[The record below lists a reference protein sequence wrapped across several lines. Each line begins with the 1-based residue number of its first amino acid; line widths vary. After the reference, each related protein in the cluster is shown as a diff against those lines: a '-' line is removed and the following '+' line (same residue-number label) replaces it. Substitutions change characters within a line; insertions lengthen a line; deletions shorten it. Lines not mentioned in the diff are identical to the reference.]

1 MGLLTL
7 VASVYLVCGI
17 VLFFLGITILSEDYR
32 GRLNRIT
39 SLMLFFAGSG
49 PIFAA
54 FGTILKA
61 GGLASTTSVFYTNI
75 FFLWE
80 LFFPQLLL
88 FSLVFPVENLF
99 LKKHLRA
106 KILIFTPH
114 IFRLLLVLFLY
125 QPRNLINLSSL
136 ENVSG
141 LGGFILQPVTFVLKF
156 LSLSVEVIYRFHL
169 QFFSIINLTYLFLAV
184 LFLYQGTRKLTQS
197 RLKTQAQLVTWGI
210 RSAAGLYAVA
220 FILPALTSLKIPD
233 SLRYALTIGALLIG
247 SGSIAWSII
256 RYRFLDIRTLVRQSL
271 VYSLT
276 SALLLGIYFLLITQL
291 SNLMQTLLG
300 RRVPILEIGYLILAI
315 FLFQPIMGWIDELVK
330 RLLLKDKADYR
341 IMMEMFSRKII
352 SILNLDELNRTIFE
366 ALKKEMLVEE
376 VYLCLCDAKNGR
388 FSLFSEDKN
397 LSFPEDDHLIQELR
411 LKDRPFFLDE
421 LSFEKD
427 TPLFKTLSDSDV
439 FLIVPIYSSEEFIG
453 FFGLTKKI
461 TGLKYTYEDLTL
473 LKVLANQFVV
483 AYKNA
488 QLYQESLE
496 KQKIEE
502 ELLVAK
508 QIQLGLLPK
517 AFPKG
522 KAFELSAYT
531 QPAHQVGGDY
541 YDFLERS
548 DGSLGVAIADASGKG
563 VPAALMVSLLHASL
577 RAMMKNKFE
586 PSETISNIN
595 QLISSSVS
603 DGRFATMF
611 YGEFNPHTRKL
622 SYCNAG
628 HNYPIVIRKDQ
639 KVEFLKTGGLIL
651 GPFPEAT
658 YQMEEI
664 LFESEDLVFFYSDGL
679 TENFNE
685 KQEMFGE
692 DRLLELLLE
701 NRKLSCEELKE
712 LIVGEVENFAHG
724 ISLYDDFTIVILKV
738 L

>member
-1 MGLLTL
+1 MSLLTL

-17 VLFFLGITILSEDYR
+17 VLFFLGVTILSEDYR

-49 PIFAA
+49 PVFAA

-88 FSLVFPVENLF
+88 FSLVFPVENPF
-99 LKKHLRA
+99 LKKHPRV

-125 QPRNLINLSSL
+125 QPRNLINFSSL

-141 LGGFILQPVTFVLKF
+141 PLNIILNPVVYLLKF
-156 LSLSVEVIYRFHL
+156 LSLSIEVIYRFHL
-169 QFFSIINLTYLFLAV
+169 QFFSVINLTFLFLAV
-184 LFLYQGTRKLTQS
+184 LFLYRGTRKLTRS
-197 RLKTQAQLVTWGI
+197 RLKNQAQLVAWGI
-210 RSAAGLYAVA
+210 RSSTGLYALA
-220 FILPALTSLKIPD
+220 FILPALTNLRIPD
-233 SLRYALTIGALLIG
+233 TLGYALTIAALLIG
-247 SGSIAWSII
+247 AGSIAWAII

-276 SALLLGIYFLLITQL
+276 SALLLGIYFLLIAQL
-291 SNLMQTLLG
+291 SNLMQSLLG

-315 FLFQPIMGWIDELVK
+315 FLFQPIMGWMDELVK
-330 RLLLKDKADYR
+330 KLLMKDKADYR

-352 SILNLDELNRTIFE
+352 SILNLDELNRTIFDS
-366 ALKKEMLVEE
+366 LKKEMLVEE
-376 VYLCLCDAKNGR
+376 VYLCLCDTKNKR
-388 FSLFSEDKN
+388 FSLLSEDKN
-397 LSFPEDDHLIQELR
+397 LFFPEDDRLIEQ
-411 LKDRPFFLDE
+411 LKSRDRPFFLDE
-421 LSFEKD
+421 LEPGTE
-427 TPLFKTLSDSDV
+427 TPLFKTLTGSEV
-439 FLIVPIYSSEEFIG
+439 FLIVPVYSSEEFIG

-461 TGLKYTYEDLTL
+461 IGLKYTYEDLTL
-473 LKVLANQFVV
+473 LKVLANQYVI
-483 AYKNA
+483 AYRNA
-488 QLYQESLE
+488 RLYQESLE
-496 KQKIEE
+496 KQRIEE

-508 QIQLGLLPK
+508 KIQLGLLPK

-531 QPAHQVGGDY
+531 QPAFQVGGDY
-541 YDFLERS
+541 YDFLERP

-603 DGRFATMF
+603 EGRFATMF
-611 YGEFNPHTRKL
+611 YGEFNPLTRKL

-651 GPFPEAT
+651 GPFPEAI
-658 YQMEEI
+658 YQMGQVE
-664 LFESEDLVFFYSDGL
+664 FEPEDLVFFYSDGL

-701 NRKLSCEELKE
+701 NRKLSCEALKE
-712 LIVGEVENFAHG
+712 LIVGEVESFAHG

>member
-1 MGLLTL
+1 VSLLTL

-49 PIFAA
+49 PVFAA

-88 FSLVFPVENLF
+88 FSLVFPMENPF
-99 LKKHLRA
+99 LKKHPRV

-125 QPRNLINLSSL
+125 QPRNLINFSSL

-197 RLKTQAQLVTWGI
+197 RLKNQARLVAWGI
-210 RSAAGLYAVA
+210 RSSTGLYAIA
-220 FILPALTSLKIPD
+220 FILPALTNLRIPD

-291 SNLMQTLLG
+291 SNLMQSLLG
-300 RRVPILEIGYLILAI
+300 RKVPILEIGYLILAI

-352 SILNLDELNRTIFE
+352 SILKLDELNRTIFE

-473 LKVLANQFVV
+473 LKVLANQFVI

-517 AFPKG
+517 SFPKG

-712 LIVGEVENFAHG
+712 LIVAQVESFAHG

>member
-17 VLFFLGITILSEDYR
+17 VLFFLGVTILSEDYR

-49 PIFAA
+49 PVFAA

-61 GGLASTTSVFYTNI
+61 SGLSSTTSLFYTNI

-88 FSLVFPVENLF
+88 FSLVFPSENLF
-99 LKKHLRA
+99 LKKRPRF

-114 IFRLLLVLFLY
+114 VFRLLLVLFLY
-125 QPRNLINLSSL
+125 EPRRVLNFSSL

-141 LGGFILQPVTFVLKF
+141 LGGFILQPVTFVLKL
-156 LSLSVEVIYRFHL
+156 LSISAEIIYRFHL
-169 QFFSIINLTYLFLAV
+169 QFFSVINLTYLFLAV

-220 FILPALTSLKIPD
+220 FILPALTNLRIPD
-233 SLRYALTIGALLIG
+233 TLGYALTIAALLIG
-247 SGSIAWSII
+247 AGSIAWAII

-276 SALLLGIYFLLITQL
+276 SALLLGIYFLLIAQL
-291 SNLMQTLLG
+291 SNLMQSLLG

-315 FLFQPIMGWIDELVK
+315 FLFQPIMGWMDELVK
-330 RLLLKDKADYR
+330 KLLMKDKADYR
-341 IMMEMFSRKII
+341 IMVEMFSRKII
-352 SILNLDELNRTIFE
+352 SILNLDELNRTVFDS
-366 ALKKEMLVEE
+366 LKKEMLVEE
-376 VYLCLCDAKNGR
+376 VYLCLCETKNKR
-388 FSLFSEDKN
+388 FSLLSEDKN
-397 LSFPEDDHLIQELR
+397 LFFPEDDRLIEQ
-411 LKDRPFFLDE
+411 LKSRDRPFFLDE
-421 LSFEKD
+421 LEPGAE
-427 TPLFKTLSDSDV
+427 TPLFKTLIESDV
-439 FLIVPIYSSEEFIG
+439 FLMVPIYSSEEFIG

-473 LKVLANQFVV
+473 LKVLANQYVI
-483 AYKNA
+483 AYRNA
-488 QLYQESLE
+488 RLYQESLE
-496 KQKIEE
+496 KQRIEE

-508 QIQLGLLPK
+508 KIQLGLLPK
-517 AFPKG
+517 AFPRG

-531 QPAHQVGGDY
+531 QPAYQVGGDY

-586 PSETISNIN
+586 PSETMSNIN

-658 YQMEEI
+658 YQMEQVE
-664 LFESEDLVFFYSDGL
+664 FEPEDLVFFYSDGL

-712 LIVGEVENFAHG
+712 LIIKKVEDFAQG
-724 ISLYDDFTIVILKV
+724 ISLYDDFTLVILRV

>member
-1 MGLLTL
+1 L

-17 VLFFLGITILSEDYR
+17 VLFFLGVTILSEDYR

-49 PIFAA
+49 PVFAA

-61 GGLASTTSVFYTNI
+61 GGLATTTSVFYTNI

-88 FSLVFPVENLF
+88 FSLVFPIENPY
-99 LKKHLRA
+99 LKKHPRF

-114 IFRLLLVLFLY
+114 IFRILLVLFLY
-125 QPRNLINLSSL
+125 QPRNLVNFSSL
-136 ENVSG
+136 ENLSG
-141 LGGFILQPVTFVLKF
+141 PLNVLLSPVVYILKF
-156 LSLSVEVIYRFHL
+156 LSLSIEVIYRFHL
-169 QFFSIINLTYLFLAV
+169 QFFSVINLTYLFLAV
-184 LFLYQGTRKLTQS
+184 FFLYQGTRMLTQS
-197 RLKTQAQLVTWGI
+197 RLKNQAQLVSWGI
-210 RSAAGLYAVA
+210 RSSTGLYALA
-220 FILPALTSLKIPD
+220 FILPALTNLRIPD
-233 SLRYALTIGALLIG
+233 NLRYALTIAALLIG
-247 SGSIAWSII
+247 AGSIAWAII

-276 SALLLGIYFLLITQL
+276 SALLLGIYFLLIAQL
-291 SNLMQTLLG
+291 SNLMQSLLG

-315 FLFQPIMGWIDELVK
+315 FLFQPIMGWMDELVK
-330 RLLLKDKADYR
+330 KLLMKDKADYR

-352 SILNLDELNRTIFE
+352 SILNLDELNRTVFDS
-366 ALKKEMLVEE
+366 LKKEMLVEE
-376 VYLCLCDAKNGR
+376 VYLCLCDTKNKR
-388 FSLFSEDKN
+388 FSLLSEDKS
-397 LSFPEDDHLIQELR
+397 LFFPEDDRLIEHLKSR
-411 LKDRPFFLDE
+411 DRPFFLDE
-421 LSFEKD
+421 VVPEIKTSL
-427 TPLFKTLSDSDV
+427 LQTLSDSGV
-439 FLIVPIYSSEEFIG
+439 FLVVPIYSSEEFIG

-473 LKVLANQFVV
+473 LKVLANQFVT
-483 AYKNA
+483 AYRNA
-488 QLYQESLE
+488 RLYQESLE
-496 KQKIEE
+496 KQRIEE

-508 QIQLGLLPK
+508 KIQLGLLPK

-522 KAFELSAYT
+522 KAFELSAFT
-531 QPAHQVGGDY
+531 QPAYQVGGDY

-563 VPAALMVSLLHASL
+563 VPAALMVSLLHAFL

-603 DGRFATMF
+603 EGRFATMF
-611 YGEFNPHTRKL
+611 YGEFNPLTRKL

-651 GPFPEAT
+651 GAFPEAT
-658 YQMEEI
+658 YQMGQVE
-664 LFESEDLVFFYSDGL
+664 FEPEDLVFFYSDGL

-685 KQEMFGE
+685 KMEMFGE

-701 NRKLSCEELKE
+701 NRKLSCEKLKE
-712 LIVGEVENFAHG
+712 RIIKEVEDFAQG
-724 ISLYDDFTIVILKV
+724 VSLYDDFTIVILKA

>member
-1 MGLLTL
+1 MDLLTL

-17 VLFFLGITILSEDYR
+17 VLFFLGVTILSEDYR

-49 PIFAA
+49 PVFAA

-88 FSLVFPVENLF
+88 FSLVFPGENPF
-99 LKKHLRA
+99 LKKHPRV

-125 QPRNLINLSSL
+125 QPRDLVDFSSL
-136 ENVSG
+136 GNVTGPLSV
-141 LGGFILQPVTFVLKF
+141 LLNPIIYILKF
-156 LSLSVEVIYRFHL
+156 LSLAIEVIYRFHL

-184 LFLYQGTRKLTQS
+184 FFLYQGTRKLTQS
-197 RLKTQAQLVTWGI
+197 RLKNQAQLVAWGI
-210 RSAAGLYAVA
+210 RSSTGLYALA
-220 FILPALTSLKIPD
+220 FILPALTNLRIPD
-233 SLRYALTIGALLIG
+233 TLGYALTIAALLIG
-247 SGSIAWSII
+247 AGSIGWAII

-291 SNLMQTLLG
+291 SNLMQNLLG

-315 FLFQPIMGWIDELVK
+315 LLFQPVMSWIDELVK
-330 RLLLKDKADYR
+330 RLLLRDRADFR
-341 IMMEMFSRKII
+341 MMMEMFSRKII
-352 SILNLDELNRTIFE
+352 SILNLDELNRTIFDS
-366 ALKKEMLVEE
+366 LKKEMLVEE
-376 VYLCLCDAKNGR
+376 VYLCLCDTKNKSV
-388 FSLFSEDKN
+388 SLLTEDK
-397 LSFPEDDHLIQELR
+397 SIFFPEDDRLIDQ
-411 LKDRPFFLDE
+411 LKSRERPFFLDE
-421 LSFEKD
+421 LASGAK
-427 TPLFKTLSDSDV
+427 TPLLQTLSDADV
-439 FLIVPIYSSEEFIG
+439 FLMVPVYSSDEFIG

-473 LKVLANQFVV
+473 LKVLANQFVT
-483 AYKNA
+483 AYRNA
-488 QLYQESLE
+488 RLYQESLE
-496 KQKIEE
+496 KQRIEE

-508 QIQLGLLPK
+508 KIQLGLLPK

-522 KAFELSAYT
+522 KAFELSAFT
-531 QPAHQVGGDY
+531 QPAFQVGGDY

-603 DGRFATMF
+603 EGRFATMF
-611 YGEFNPHTRKL
+611 YGEFNPLTRKL

-628 HNYPIVIRKDQ
+628 HNYPIVIRRNQ
-639 KVEFLKTGGLIL
+639 KVEFLKAGGLIL
-651 GPFPEAT
+651 GAFPEAT
-658 YQMEEI
+658 YQMDQVE
-664 LFESEDLVFFYSDGL
+664 FEPEDLVFFYSDGL

-701 NRKLSCEELKE
+701 NRTLSTEELKE
-712 LIVGEVENFAHG
+712 LVVKQVENFAHG